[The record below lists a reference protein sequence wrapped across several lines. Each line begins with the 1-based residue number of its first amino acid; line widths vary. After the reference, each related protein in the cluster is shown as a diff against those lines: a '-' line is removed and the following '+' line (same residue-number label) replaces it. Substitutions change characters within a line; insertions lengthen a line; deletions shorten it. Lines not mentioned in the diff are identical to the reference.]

1 MAPLLRCSMYQVIG
15 AAFWLAAGIFIGN
28 GDPIV
33 GLLAVLCGIVW
44 IATMPAV
51 ETTNS
56 PRRSRFLLRLE

>member
-1 MAPLLRCSMYQVIG
+1 MYQVIG
-15 AAFWLAAGIFIGN
+15 AAFWLAAGIFIGD

-51 ETTNS
+51 VQLDPVRR
-56 PRRSRFLLRLE
+56 PRMLIRLE

>member
-1 MAPLLRCSMYQVIG
+1 MYQVIG

-44 IATMPAV
+44 VASMP
-51 ETTNS
+51 TTVPLDA
-56 PRRSRFLLRLE
+56 PRKPRMLIRME

>member
-1 MAPLLRCSMYQVIG
+1 MYQVIG
-15 AAFWLAAGIFIGN
+15 AAFWLAAGIFIGD

-51 ETTNS
+51 ATKPVRK
-56 PRRSRFLLRLE
+56 PRLLIRME